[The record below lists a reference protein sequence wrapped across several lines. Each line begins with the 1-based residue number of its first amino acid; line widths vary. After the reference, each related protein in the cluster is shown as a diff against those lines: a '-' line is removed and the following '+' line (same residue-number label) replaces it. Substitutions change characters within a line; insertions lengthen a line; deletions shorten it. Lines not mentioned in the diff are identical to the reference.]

1 MSVSW
6 DMVKDFWD
14 YLECYPYDDEEGYDG
29 IHDGGIKGIRSDAP
43 ESAKIAYA
51 KFKELE
57 DAAKSK
63 GIKM

>member
-14 YLECYPYDDEEGYDG
+14 YLERYPYDDEEDYDG

-43 ESAKIAYA
+43 ESAKKAYYEFN
-51 KFKELE
+51 KME
-57 DAAKSK
+57 DEAKSK
-63 GIKM
+63 GIKI

>member
-14 YLECYPYDDEEGYDG
+14 YLECYPHEDEEDYDG

-43 ESAKIAYA
+43 DSAKKAYEEFKKIDDDA
-51 KFKELE
+51 K
-57 DAAKSK
+57 AK